1 MPNLSLKQLDERVKI
16 LEADATAD
24 LGYPAAPPEW
34 LGDVLVGVIA
44 ALRQLRQQGAY
55 NLAIELEEKY
65 FPDGGVDT
73 VGDELTTASGL
84 HRSGGR

>member
-1 MPNLSLKQLDERVKI
+1 MPNLSLKQLDERLKAVER
-16 LEADATAD
+16 LVETPVVTAVED
-24 LGYPAAPPEW
+24 PEW